1 MRRKVL
7 CALLVLAAAL
17 TLCACSSKSQTSVP
31 VMTSA
36 LSSADSVTP
45 TPVADAIPSV
55 VLTPLQTPKPVHPAV
70 SETPMPL
77 ATLAPKPAATGIPEP
92 AATPA
97 ALAAAQSNAPIVL
110 KQPTGE
116 GHFIG
121 ESAMFIVDARNYSSL
136 HWNAVSPSGREI
148 DMKTFRETFPDCS
161 VIGEKDTTLLI
172 TNLNIDMSG
181 WSFFCTFENADAST
195 STEKA
200 RLRVRDPRSTDPAN
214 TKSDSKSD
222 SKTDSK
228 TDTDT
233 AAATQPM
240 LPHCPAC
247 GSEVPRDLLSCPYC
261 GKQIYTQNEY
271 ANVTQYQTGDIYY
284 RDNTGSMFFDST
296 DGTSTF
302 VDNNGN
308 YTIFNENGLVQS
320 GNYNKEDEEAEQLA
334 ILESFLAGEDEA
346 EQQAALLAMLGY

>member
-1 MRRKVL
+1 
-7 CALLVLAAAL
+7 
-17 TLCACSSKSQTSVP
+17 
-31 VMTSA
+31 MTSA
-36 LSSADSVTP
+36 LSSAVSVTP

-200 RLRVRDPRSTDPAN
+200 RLRVRDPLSATPAP
-214 TKSDSKSD
+214 TG
-222 SKTDSK
+222 TA
-228 TDTDT
+228 TTGTDT
-233 AAATQPM
+233 AVATKTKA
-240 LPHCPAC
+240 LRCPAC

-261 GKQIYTQNEY
+261 GKQIYTQNENAY
-271 ANVTQYQTGDIYY
+271 VTQDPTGDIYY
-284 RDNTGSMFFDST
+284 RDNTGTMYYDST

-334 ILESFLAGEDEA
+334 ILESFFAGEDEA

>member
-7 CALLVLAAAL
+7 CALLVLVAAL

-77 ATLAPKPAATGIPEP
+77 ATLAPRPAATGIPEP

-116 GHFIG
+116 GHFIE

-214 TKSDSKSD
+214 TKSDSK
-222 SKTDSK
+222 TDSK

-308 YTIFNENGLVQS
+308 YTIFNENGLIQS

-334 ILESFLAGEDEA
+334 ILENFLAGEDEA